1 MGLAA
6 ILAKLNGVALF
17 QIVKEMK
24 RRVGGW
30 QEGGRTRHD
39 RREDKAGQP
48 FSLIAIRNGV
58 SIDVELQSRRSYQV
72 RRNSWQRHST

>member
-24 RRVGGW
+24 RRVERIAG
-30 QEGGRTRHD
+30 
-39 RREDKAGQP
+39 RREDETRSETGQGRSILQLDCDLER
-48 FSLIAIRNGV
+48 SLN
-58 SIDVELQSRRSYQV
+58 
-72 RRNSWQRHST
+72 